1 MKFPLSLV
9 IWQSL
14 SILEIVILVVLC
26 GWKLYCYSLRSE
38 CEVVNGNCKSKT
50 PFWGSLAE
58 KSSRNS
64 TREACKVHVLP
75 PTICLNMENY
85 LISLILY
92 PNRILL
98 TRAPTWKGLLKS
110 VYDNVLLLSKH
121 LINVN
126 CAYPWS
132 RYYNIHDIIGIFSV
146 TKLNFIFFKKIRWK
160 HQSQANQ
167 YNDREI
173 KVYLF

>member
-1 MKFPLSLV
+1 MKFPLDLV
-9 IWQSL
+9 IWRSL

-26 GWKLYCYSLRSE
+26 GWKLYYVSLRNE
-38 CEVVNGNCKSKT
+38 CEVVNGNSKSKT
-50 PFWGSLAE
+50 PFWGRLAE
-58 KSSRNS
+58 KNSRTS
-64 TREACKVHVLP
+64 TKEACKVHVLP

-98 TRAPTWKGLLKS
+98 TRVPTSKGLLKS
-110 VYDNVLLLSKH
+110 VYDNVLVLSKH

-132 RYYNIHDIIGIFSV
+132 YIHAYPWI
-146 TKLNFIFFKKIRWK
+146 L
-160 HQSQANQ
+160 
-167 YNDREI
+167 
-173 KVYLF
+173 